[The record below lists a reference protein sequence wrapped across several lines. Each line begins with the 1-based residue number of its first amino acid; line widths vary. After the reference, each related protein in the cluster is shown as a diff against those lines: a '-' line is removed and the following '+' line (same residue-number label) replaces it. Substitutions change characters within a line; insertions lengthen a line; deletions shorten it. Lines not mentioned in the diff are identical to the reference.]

1 VIGIEKSQGRGKSC
15 QNCKKKFEEKEE
27 EKHELLTRKEG
38 QEDPEEKARIN
49 CLLICSLS

>member
-1 VIGIEKSQGRGKSC
+1 MKSHKGGAKAVKTA
-15 QNCKKKFEEKEE
+15 KKKFEEKEE